1 MPVRKTVERPTASG
15 KVSAGLFH
23 RMSLMAGVVASQ
35 LVRESGSVELLRRLS
50 NPFWFQAF
58 GCALGYDWHSGN
70 VTAAVCGALR
80 EATKRRVN
88 DLGIVVCGGKGTLGR
103 KTIEQIQQA
112 CDRSGDPAESLAY
125 ASRMTAKVD
134 SVAVQDGYELYHH
147 CFLFVPGS
155 GAWAVIQQGANSDA
169 RFPRRYHWFS
179 EQMRSYVSDPHTAV
193 ACDKRVDVLNLVA
206 GESDRH
212 RQALTALSR
221 EHPDRILRE
230 VRPLLTPARRRSHL
244 NGAAS
249 SLKHAAATP
258 RLAGR
263 HGLRPRDVNPTVLKK
278 ILLISHERQ
287 ATEFEQLLSEPGIGA
302 QALGVLSAVAEL
314 LYNAPASRRDPSIH
328 GFVQGGRDGLSYR
341 LNRRPYDVHLEW
353 LREAVGRA
361 KVGQTDKTKSLKA
374 LAAFAARL
382 S

>member
-1 MPVRKTVERPTASG
+1 MAVRKTAERPLPSG

-23 RMSLMAGVVASQ
+23 RMTVMAGAVASQ
-35 LVRESGSVELLRRLS
+35 LVREIGSVELLRRLS

-58 GCALGYDWHSGN
+58 GCALGYDWHSSDI
-70 VTAAVCGALR
+70 TSAVCGALR
-80 EATKRRVN
+80 EATKRRIN
-88 DLGIVVCGGKGTLGR
+88 DLGIVVCGGKGILGR

-134 SVAVQDGYELYHH
+134 SVAVQDGYELYQH

-169 RFPRRYHWFS
+169 RYPRRYHWFS
-179 EQMRSYVSDPHTAV
+179 ERMRSYVSDPHMAV

-206 GESDRH
+206 SESDRH

-230 VRPLLTPARRRSHL
+230 VRPLLKKPRGVSGL
-244 NGAAS
+244 NGS
-249 SLKHAAATP
+249 TKPHAAHS
-258 RLAGR
+258 RLSGR
-263 HGLRPRDVNPTVLKK
+263 HGPKARDLNPTALKK
-278 ILLISHERQ
+278 ILLSTHERQ

-302 QALGVLSAVAEL
+302 QALGVLSVVAEL
-314 LYNAPASRRDPSIH
+314 LYNAPASHRDPSAH
-328 GFVQGGRDGLSYR
+328 GFAQGGRDGVSYR
-341 LNRRPYDVHLEW
+341 LNRGPYDVHLEW
-353 LREAVGRA
+353 LRETIDRA
-361 KVGQTDKTKSLKA
+361 KVGPADKVKSLKA
-374 LAAFAARL
+374 LAAFSARL
-382 S
+382 